1 MEVVDSRCQPEYPST
16 LKVNKWSA
24 GNLSGQLLKSRKM
37 TKRLLKISFRLGL
50 APLLRN
56 NVLHSRFQTYLQSP
70 KLKLNLIKLLA
81 LLISIIF

>member
-1 MEVVDSRCQPEYPST
+1 MKSEWAGLGLSKPILQT
-16 LKVNKWSA
+16 LKE
-24 GNLSGQLLKSRKM
+24 LKFRKM
-37 TKRLLKISFRLGL
+37 TKKLLKISFRLGL